1 MVDARKVVIDCD
13 PGIDDAVA
21 LLLAFASPE
30 EIGLRAITTVAG
42 NVPAKLTE
50 ANARRIRDLAR
61 RPEVP
66 VYAGCTRPLLRPLVV
81 AEHIHGESGLDGG
94 DLPPAAGKIA
104 SGHAVDRMIEEVM
117 GAPGEVTIVAVG
129 PLTNLAMAIVKCPE
143 LVEQAADIVVMGGA
157 AGAGNVTPHAEFNFH
172 VDPHA
177 ARIVF
182 EAGAVPVMHG
192 LDVTRKAR
200 ADEDWLAGMV
210 ALGSD
215 VGRAVAGM
223 LSFYGKSGGAG
234 LHDVLAVGWL
244 LWPELFTARP
254 ARVEIIT
261 DDVPEIGQSRV
272 TFGGP
277 DAPDTDAEV
286 VTDIDAPVFLRRLA
300 ERLARLG

>member
-30 EIGLRAITTVAG
+30 EIDLRAITTVAG

-104 SGHAVDRMIEEVM
+104 LGHAVDRMIEEVM

-157 AGAGNVTPHAEFNFH
+157 AGAGNVTPHAEFNFY

-272 TFGGP
+272 TFGAP
-277 DAPDTDAEV
+277 DAPDTEV